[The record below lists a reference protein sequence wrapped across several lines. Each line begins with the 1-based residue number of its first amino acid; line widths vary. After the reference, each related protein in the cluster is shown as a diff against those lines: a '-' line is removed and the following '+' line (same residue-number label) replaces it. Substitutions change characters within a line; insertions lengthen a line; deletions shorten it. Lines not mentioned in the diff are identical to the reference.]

1 MCLGMGL
8 LVVAGSLFVQVILEG
23 SKKPNENRH
32 LSKTS
37 IKISPKKKLFPQN
50 SSSTKSNFS
59 SFIKEIV
66 NTFGG
71 YSKHMDV
78 VFSLNSRI

>member
-32 LSKTS
+32 LSRTS
-37 IKISPKKKLFPQN
+37 IKITPKKNCFLKIQVPSNPIFLLSSRKLSIFL
-50 SSSTKSNFS
+50 
-59 SFIKEIV
+59 EDIV
-66 NTFGG
+66 NIWIWF
-71 YSKHMDV
+71 
-78 VFSLNSRI
+78 FS